1 MEKTSVIGFPR
12 VGAHRELKFAIE
24 KYFAGKVSAD
34 EVQKTAAAMREYG
47 WKKQKDAGISFIASN
62 DFSFYDNMLD
72 TAFMLNAIPSRYAK
86 LGLSPLDT
94 YFAMA
99 HGYQGDKGD
108 VKALPMKKWFNTN
121 YHYLVP
127 ELEDGVKLSVSDSN
141 KALDEYREARKQGVD
156 TVPYLIGPYTFLH
169 FATCAGSRKAA
180 DYAADIKAAYVKEI
194 GLLAKEGASWVTIA
208 EPALVFDVSRDEAAF
223 FTSLYKDILAE
234 VKKASS
240 VKVSLLT
247 YFGDIRDSYDA
258 VTALPFDGIGLDFV
272 EGKESLNLVKKG
284 FPKDKVLFAGIVN
297 GKNIWRAN
305 YEQKAALFAEIKK
318 AAPGAVIGTSCSLQ
332 HVPYTTASESKL
344 PAEELKHF
352 SFAEEKLGE
361 LADLAKIAS
370 GDSAPLAENKQLFD
384 GKRTSRNEAV
394 WQKIAAL
401 KDDDFVRKPAF
412 AEREKIQKDV
422 FKLPLFPTTTIGSF
436 PQTKE
441 VRANR
446 SAFKKGEITEQQYI
460 DFNKKQIADC
470 IKMQEEL
477 DIDVLVHGEFE
488 RNDMV
493 EYFGDHLD
501 GYRFT
506 ENAWV
511 QSYGTRCVKPP
522 VIWGDVSR
530 REAITVFWSSYAQS
544 CTKRPMKG
552 MLTGPV
558 TILNWSFPREDI
570 SLKDQTLQI
579 AFAIKDEV
587 LDLEKNGIRIIQI
600 DEAALR
606 EKLPLR
612 KSDWHTE
619 YLDWAVPAFRLVHS
633 TVKPETQIHTHM
645 CYSEFGDIIK
655 DIDDLDADV
664 ISFEASRADLTILDD
679 LKAANF
685 RTEVGPGVYDIH
697 SPRIPSKEEIVEALG
712 KMLKK
717 VPAEKLW
724 VNPDCGLKT
733 RGNAETLP
741 SLKNMVAA
749 AKEIRQ
755 SYKK

>member
-34 EVQKTAAAMREYG
+34 EVQKTAAEMREYG

-127 ELEDGVKLSVSDSN
+127 ELEAGVKLSVSDSN
-141 KALDEYREARKQGVD
+141 KAVEEYREAKKQGVD

-169 FATCAGSRKAA
+169 FANYTSSGKAA
-180 DYAADIKAAYVKEI
+180 DYAADIKAAYIKEI
-194 GLLAKEGASWVTIA
+194 GLLAKEGAAWVTLA
-208 EPALVFDVSRDEAAF
+208 EPALVFDVSKDDVAF

-234 VKKASS
+234 VKKASA

-272 EGKESLNLVKKG
+272 EGKESLKLVKKG
-284 FPKDKVLFAGIVN
+284 FPADKVLFAGIVN

-305 YEQKAALFAEIKK
+305 YEQKAALFADIKK
-318 AAPGAVIGTSCSLQ
+318 AAPNAVIGTSCSLQ

-344 PAEELKHF
+344 PADELKHF

-370 GDSAPLAENKQLFD
+370 GDSAPLTANKQLFD

-401 KDDDFVRKPAF
+401 KDADFVRKPAF

-446 SAFKKGEITEQQYI
+446 SAFKKGEISEQQYI